1 MQRPPML
8 KPALQTQ
15 TESAIMPANQWKARG
30 QAMLCNERS
39 TGSLPE
45 GEECGT

>member
-1 MQRPPML
+1 MQRPPHVEARFAGPNGICYNARKL
-8 KPALQTQ
+8 V
-15 TESAIMPANQWKARG
+15 ESAC
-30 QAMLCNERS
+30 QAMLCNEHS